1 MDAKLGDAAAQ
12 KNGYNEPNSD
22 LIQEDDCDTL
32 LIYLQGYR
40 KDQLRV
46 QQAKSGTLRVSGT
59 RPIGDNKSSS
69 FVKDYPV
76 SPNCDTNNITAKF
89 EGGILYIRQPK
100 LIVPAEKGDENPP
113 VLETQPA
120 RSPVNRRP
128 PTPIPYHE
136 TKRTSSGEAQIK
148 QQSLDGS
155 EEGKNE
161 KPDGIY
167 DDQRAEPS
175 VTDQHEEFSG
185 NTESEFAS
193 KLTGKLGKDR
203 VDYYKLVAAGTA
215 AKMRKSGNIVYMV
228 MAITLAFAFGMYVN
242 NLIRS
247 YKKPEN

>member
-1 MDAKLGDAAAQ
+1 MTCHSTTLSLPKRYVAQ
-12 KNGYNEPNSD
+12 KNSD
-22 LIQEDDCDTL
+22 
-32 LIYLQGYR
+32 
-40 KDQLRV
+40 
-46 QQAKSGTLRVSGT
+46 
-59 RPIGDNKSSS
+59 SS
-69 FVKDYPV
+69 
-76 SPNCDTNNITAKF
+76 
-89 EGGILYIRQPK
+89 
-100 LIVPAEKGDENPP
+100 NPY
-113 VLETQPA
+113 E
-120 RSPVNRRP
+120 RR
-128 PTPIPYHE
+128 
-136 TKRTSSGEAQIK
+136 GEAQIK